1 MQVHLLDPSSITIPP
16 DRFRQADP
24 AKVKEIAES
33 FSRYGQFHPILITR
47 DQVLIAGLHRIFACK
62 SLGVQIAAV
71 YRDEVDE
78 LYLREMELEE
88 NIRRSEMSW
97 VDRAKAI
104 TVLHDMKKKLDPN
117 WGQVQTAEIIGS
129 ARAADISDAVNVSKM
144 IELFPEIGEAKS
156 MRQAVSWAN
165 AKAKSILRMAEVKSG
180 AIDYSYIEHRLLQGD
195 SVELIKTVASNSF
208 HAIITDPPFGIDYDR
223 LKIGSEGTTSS
234 YVDTEKGYLR
244 LLSMADD
251 LYRVLKPDGWLIW
264 FLGPSWLQA
273 AKERFILS
281 GFIVDE
287 MPIIWDRSDGKCF
300 TQRPDRYFGRGY
312 DMALHCIKGNPEVC
326 PGYRSRPNVLRF
338 PPISNS
344 EREAL
349 VERPIEL
356 YAELIKRLTYP
367 GETVAD
373 FFVGSG
379 SVLAAAAQLGRDFF
393 GCEQDGERRALALT
407 KIKANLPDR
416 SQQAS

>member
-165 AKAKSILRMAEVKSG
+165 AKAKSILW
-180 AIDYSYIEHRLLQGD
+180 
-195 SVELIKTVASNSF
+195 
-208 HAIITDPPFGIDYDR
+208 
-223 LKIGSEGTTSS
+223 
-234 YVDTEKGYLR
+234 
-244 LLSMADD
+244 MADD